1 MTVAKTEP
9 YRAPRRSPGMRRSAF
24 AAVLAI
30 AAVLSPTPAGAA
42 AAPADMVEEGKSIVR
57 SLSSSV
63 IDLFRQGSDR
73 RAQEAA
79 FLALFA
85 RHFDVPRI
93 GRFVL
98 GRAVWS
104 KATAAERAQF
114 LNLFQRYIAKVYTV
128 QLRRYTGKKFEIIA
142 AGPDRKGV
150 VVTSRIFGTR
160 SERPFSLKWR
170 MRPSGSR
177 LKVRDM
183 VFENVS
189 MSLNQ
194 RREFASV
201 IRRRGGSLA
210 GLLKAMREKM
220 AELDRR

>member
-1 MTVAKTEP
+1 MTPVNADARTSKL
-9 YRAPRRSPGMRRSAF
+9 RIGGPRR
-24 AAVLAI
+24 AALAALLAV
-30 AAVLSPTPAGAA
+30 AAILSPDANGAA
-42 AAPADMVEEGKSIVR
+42 AAPDEMTEEGRSIVR

-63 IDLFRQGSDR
+63 VDIFRKEGDR
-73 RAQEAA
+73 RAQEAT
-79 FLALFA
+79 FRALFA

-104 KATAAERAQF
+104 KASAQERAQF
-114 LNLFQRYIAKVYTV
+114 LDAFQHYVAKVYTI
-128 QLRRYTGKKFEIIA
+128 QLRRYSGAAFEIIA

-150 VVTSRIFGTR
+150 VVTSRIFGPR
-160 SERPFSLKWR
+160 SDRPFHLKWR
-170 MRPSGSR
+170 MRPSGGR

-201 IRRRGGSLA
+201 YRRYGGNIA
-210 GLLKAMREKM
+210 GLLRAMRMKM
-220 AELDRR
+220 AELDGQ

>member
-1 MTVAKTEP
+1 MTVARTDP
-9 YRAPRRSPGMRRSAF
+9 YRASRRNRGVRRTVL
-24 AAVLAI
+24 AAVLAT
-30 AAVLSPTPAGAA
+30 AAALSPNAAGAA
-42 AAPADMVEEGKSIVR
+42 TAPADMVEEGKSIVR

-63 IDLFRQGSDR
+63 IDLFRNGGDR
-73 RAQEAA
+73 RAQEAT
-79 FLALFA
+79 FRALFA

-104 KATAAERAQF
+104 KASAGERAQF
-114 LNLFQRYIAKVYTV
+114 LDLFQRYIAKVYTV
-128 QLRRYTGKKFEIIA
+128 QLRRYTGKKFQVIA

-150 VVTSRIFGTR
+150 VITSRIFGTR
-160 SERPFSLKWR
+160 SERPFHLKWR
-170 MRPSGSR
+170 MRPSGGR

-201 IRRRGGSLA
+201 YRSRGGNLA
-210 GLLKAMREKM
+210 GLLQAMREKM
-220 AELDRR
+220 AELDRQ